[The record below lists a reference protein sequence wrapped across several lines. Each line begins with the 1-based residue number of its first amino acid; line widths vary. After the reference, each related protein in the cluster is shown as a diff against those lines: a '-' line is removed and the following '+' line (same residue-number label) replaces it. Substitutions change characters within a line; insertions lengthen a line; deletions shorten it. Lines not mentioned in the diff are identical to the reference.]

1 MGALNYILKRSEL
14 HISESPQNL
23 RYTELRKWCEQNDIA
38 YDPETMTGTW
48 EGKSNTVNY
57 AWEFENV
64 ENTNY
69 GILHQETCCSSI
81 ILGYVLQQILPTLA
95 ILCALYS
102 VQRFGVEQ
110 ILNDLIGLIAA
121 VVLAGFI
128 IIIFLPFSLYFLYK
142 TYGLET
148 APNPLIEGR
157 DRGLDYYEFEPMEI
171 RSYFGNIEYTLIFV
185 AVFLNN
191 KIITGSII
199 AFVFLFNILFL
210 IVSFINKGDGIA
222 NFQQNTIYR
231 HLRLSSVPKKYLGA
245 VNKLNIILLLAGSIT
260 LTVKFIASNYAGMQ
274 LSWLDNELYVS
285 FPYIDPLI
293 AVIILYVWGRFLLNL
308 SDDEL
313 VLSYYNFHNSGYSTI
328 SKVVDAGGVILS
340 SLVVY
345 AGLLVTI
352 DLFGGFN
359 IIHTVDYYYG
369 VKTAI
374 GAVALLSL
382 YIPSGIAYQVWDEI
396 RKTKKKLDN
405 ATKDHVDIG
414 DYQQEYYLLD
424 SDDLIAESFTVLFND
439 YIIVSRGYRD
449 VLSDRQFAAVVAH
462 EAGHIEH
469 KDTHLC
475 LGILCVSVV
484 LLVGKN
490 VLYSL
495 VNFQAREDR
504 ADDYAAT
511 MVGKKPLIEALEEIK
526 RVEDQQ
532 TQRRYYHSFGP
543 NMSPQFDLT
552 ESSHVRNL
560 FSLFFGGFALE
571 DAHDSLEQRTDRL

>member
-1 MGALNYILKRSEL
+1 MGAVDYIFKRSEL

-23 RYTELRKWCEQNDIA
+23 RYTELRKWCEKNDIA

-48 EGKSNTVNY
+48 EGRTNTVNY
-57 AWEFENV
+57 EWEFENV

-69 GILHQETCCSSI
+69 GILHQEIRCSSI
-81 ILGYVLQQILPTLA
+81 ILAHVLQQLIPTLL
-95 ILCALYS
+95 ILCVLYS

-110 ILNDLIGLIAA
+110 ILNDVIGLVAA
-121 VVLAGFI
+121 IGVVGFLFVV
-128 IIIFLPFSLYFLYK
+128 FLPVSLYVLYK
-142 TYGLET
+142 VFGLET
-148 APNPLIEGR
+148 APNPLIQGR
-157 DRGLDYYEFEPMEI
+157 DRGLDYYEFRPVEI
-171 RSYFGNIEYTLIFV
+171 RSYIGNIEYILLIV

-191 KIITGSII
+191 ETITGTII
-199 AFVFLFNILFL
+199 FFVCLFYAGFLAI
-210 IVSFINKGDGIA
+210 SFINKGEKIA
-222 NFQQNTIYR
+222 DLQQNTIYR

-245 VNKLNIILLLAGSIT
+245 VNKLNVILLMTGIIT
-260 LTVKFIASNYAGMQ
+260 LAVKFIASNYAGMQ

-285 FPYIDPLI
+285 LPYIDPLI
-293 AVIILYVWGRFLLNL
+293 AVIILYVWGRFLL
-308 SDDEL
+308 EL
-313 VLSYYNFHNSGYSTI
+313 GDNKLTLSYYNFQNSEYSTI
-328 SKVVDAGGVILS
+328 SKVVDAGGVVLS

-352 DLFGGFN
+352 DLFGGFD
-359 IIHTVDYYYG
+359 IIHTVDYFFG

-382 YIPSGIAYQVWDEI
+382 YIPAGIIYQVWDEI
-396 RKTKKKLDN
+396 RKTKKKLDD
-405 ATKDHVDIG
+405 ATKERVDIG

-449 VLSDRQFAAVVAH
+449 VLSDQQFAAVVAH

-511 MVGKKPLIEALEEIK
+511 MVGEKPLIEALEEIK